1 MLRREGQPWSI
12 ASRSRLGQSRSER
25 GNREAAP
32 PGNLLRV
39 LACSSRQALAAS
51 RRTGGPMKRTQCL
64 SVTFTLVAALLPCR
78 LAVRQEQ
85 GFEVTVTNL
94 TIGQQYTPI
103 LVASHSEGVHLFDL
117 GSSASSQL
125 ATLAQEGNTA
135 PLAALLA
142 GLPEVKDIAVSAG
155 LLDPGKSVTIF
166 V

>member
-51 RRTGGPMKRTQCL
+51 RRTGGPMKRTHCL
-64 SVTFTLVAALLPCR
+64 SAAITLTSALLPCR
-78 LAVRQEQ
+78 AALSQEQ

-94 TIGQQYTPI
+94 TRGQQFTPI
-103 LVASHSEGVHLFDL
+103 
-117 GSSASSQL
+117 
-125 ATLAQEGNTA
+125 
-135 PLAALLA
+135 
-142 GLPEVKDIAVSAG
+142 
-155 LLDPGKSVTIF
+155 
-166 V
+166 